1 MNLRG
6 IRGATTVEVD
16 ERGAIE
22 SSVIELI
29 KAMMERN
36 SLSEAEIIS
45 IIFTATGDLK
55 SEFPAT
61 AARRAGLSDTPL
73 ICAREIDVAGALPRT
88 IRVLM
93 HVETERSKG
102 EIEHVYLR
110 EAISL
115 RKDISK

>member
-36 SLSEAEIIS
+36 SLTEAEIIS
-45 IIFTATGDLK
+45 IIFTATVDLK